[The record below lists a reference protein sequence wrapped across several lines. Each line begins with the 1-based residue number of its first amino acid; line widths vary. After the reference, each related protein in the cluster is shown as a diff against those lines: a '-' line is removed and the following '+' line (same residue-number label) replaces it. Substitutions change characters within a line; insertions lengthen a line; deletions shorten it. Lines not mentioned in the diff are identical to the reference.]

1 MEERIKELEQLIPY
15 YAEHYYNGDT
25 LIEDQEFDKLTEELE
40 RLKPNSEILNK
51 VGWGSEENS
60 NGKIK
65 VEHIYTEVGSLKKT
79 REFEGLPEQFVNI
92 NLNISPKL
100 DGLTA
105 VCYYK
110 NGKLD
115 KAVTRGNGK
124 VGLDITDKLQIIL
137 SKYNINLPSD
147 FTGAIRGELEI
158 AKSNWEIIKNNN
170 ENASNSRNYAAGIIN
185 RNELSEDLK
194 YVDLVT
200 YKILG
205 SENHKF
211 NTKSEIV
218 NFLKTSGF
226 NTIWNIQYTINS
238 KDEWDRYS
246 KELYTQD
253 YEYQLDGLVLSREE
267 IRYNDRSG
275 IEYIEYAY
283 KFKSEYCDVV
293 VKDIEWNLSE
303 KQRLKPVVVFDK
315 TYISGAEVQRA
326 TGFNAK
332 YILDNNIKIG
342 SVIRVCRS
350 GEVIP
355 YIMEVINE

>member
-15 YAEHYYNGDT
+15 YAKLYYSGETIISD
-25 LIEDQEFDKLTEELE
+25 EEFDKLTEELE
-40 RLKPNSEILNK
+40 QLKPDSVVLTK
-51 VGWGSEENS
+51 VGWGSEEDS
-60 NGKIK
+60 SGKTK

-79 REFEGLPEQFVNI
+79 REFEGLPDIFKNVE
-92 NLNISPKL
+92 LNISPKL

-115 KAVTRGNGK
+115 CAVTRGNGK
-124 VGLDITDKLQIIL
+124 VGLDITNKLKIIL
-137 SKYNINLPSD
+137 SKNNINLPND

-158 AKSNWEIIKNNN
+158 SKSNWEIIKSIN
-170 ENASNSRNYAAGIIN
+170 ENATNSRNYAAGIIN
-185 RNELSEDLK
+185 RNELSDDLK

-211 NTKSEIV
+211 NTKLEV
-218 NFLKTSGF
+218 VEFLKKSGF
-226 NTIWNIQYTINS
+226 DTIWNIQYNINN
-238 KDEWDRYS
+238 KENWEKYS
-246 KELYTQD
+246 KELYTQE
-253 YEYQLDGLVLSREE
+253 YQYQLDGLVLSRNE
-267 IRYNDRSG
+267 IRYNDKSG

-283 KFKSEYCDVV
+283 KFSGEYCDVV

>member
-60 NGKIK
+60 NGKVK

-185 RNELSEDLK
+185 RNDLSEDLK

-283 KFKSEYCDVV
+283 KFKSERVESI
-293 VKDIEWNLSE
+293 VKDIEWNLS
-303 KQRLKPVVVFDK
+303 KNQRLVPTIIIEPIEILETIV
-315 TYISGAEVQRA
+315 ERA
-326 TGFNAK
+326 TGNNAK
-332 YILDNNIKIG
+332 WILDRNIHIG
-342 SVIRVCRS
+342 SKVVIEKSNEIIPTVV
-350 GEVIP
+350 EVLS
-355 YIMEVINE
+355 